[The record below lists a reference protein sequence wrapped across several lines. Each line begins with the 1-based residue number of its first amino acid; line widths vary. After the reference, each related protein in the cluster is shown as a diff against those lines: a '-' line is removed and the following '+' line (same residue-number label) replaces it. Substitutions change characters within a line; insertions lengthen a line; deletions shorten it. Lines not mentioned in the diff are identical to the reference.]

1 LNRKWL
7 GADISHLAIRLIV
20 KRLSDTYGLGI
31 KENIKLHGLP
41 KDIASARMFA
51 HETEPGHPLP
61 GLGDEVMLNGAV
73 NEEKVANGG
82 FDGYIALIPTQENSS
97 H

>member
-51 HETEPGHPLP
+51 HETEPGHPLQ
-61 GLGDEVMLNGAV
+61 DWAM
-73 NEEKVANGG
+73 K
-82 FDGYIALIPTQENSS
+82 
-97 H
+97 

>member
-1 LNRKWL
+1 
-7 GADISHLAIRLIV
+7 
-20 KRLSDTYGLGI
+20 
-31 KENIKLHGLP
+31 
-41 KDIASARMFA
+41 
-51 HETEPGHPLP
+51 
-61 GLGDEVMLNGAV
+61 MLNGAV